1 MQSIFFIS
9 PPAVKNKNTGIIT
22 EISLIEMFFMSHEGL
37 IFLDLTSSYGIIGR
51 FFDI

>member
-1 MQSIFFIS
+1 MQSIFFIYS
-9 PPAVKNKNTGIIT
+9 PVMKNQNAGIIT
-22 EISLIEMFFMSHEGL
+22 EISLIGMFFISHEGL